1 MRESSARP
9 WRGDIEFNET
19 TRKGMSRC
27 RGGMQSFVDWR
38 FERTSDDRAEA
49 LAEVRGD
56 LRRELPLD
64 RPDCEVVVLV
74 VSELVS
80 NAVRHGDA
88 PRGLVVVGSEGRMRI
103 EVTDGRTDMGV
114 VDGESRGLVVVAHLA
129 TDWGVS
135 PSNVTGKVAW
145 AELALAS

>member
-1 MRESSARP
+1 VGMESVVA
-9 WRGDIEFNET
+9 
-19 TRKGMSRC
+19 
-27 RGGMQSFVDWR
+27 WR
-38 FERTSDDRAEA
+38 FERTIDDRADA

-56 LRRELPLD
+56 LRRQLPLG
-64 RPDCEVVVLV
+64 RPDCDVVVLV
-74 VSELVS
+74 VWELVS

-88 PRGLVVVGSEGRMRI
+88 PIRLVVVGSEGRMRI

-114 VDGESRGLVVVAHLA
+114 VDSESRGLVVVAHLA

-135 PSNVTGKVAW
+135 PSNVSGKVVW

>member
-1 MRESSARP
+1 MRPAAECLGAP
-9 WRGDIEFNET
+9 V
-19 TRKGMSRC
+19 GMKN
-27 RGGMQSFVDWR
+27 VVVWR
-38 FERTSDDRAEA
+38 FERTIDDRAAA

-56 LRRELPLD
+56 LRRELPLGG
-64 RPDCEVVVLV
+64 PDCEVVVLV
-74 VSELVS
+74 VWELVS

-103 EVTDGRTDMGV
+103 EVTDGRADMGV

-135 PSNVTGKVAW
+135 PSNVSGKVVW

>member
-1 MRESSARP
+1 M
-9 WRGDIEFNET
+9 
-19 TRKGMSRC
+19 GMKS
-27 RGGMQSFVDWR
+27 VVAWR
-38 FERTSDDRAEA
+38 FERTIDDHADA

-56 LRRELPLD
+56 LRRQLPLG
-64 RPDCEVVVLV
+64 RPDCDVVVLV
-74 VSELVS
+74 VWELVS

-88 PRGLVVVGSEGRMRI
+88 PIRLVVVGSEGRMRI

-114 VDGESRGLVVVAHLA
+114 VDDESRGLVVVAHLA

-135 PSNVTGKVAW
+135 PSNVSGKVVW